1 MSAGKLSTVPT
12 RSVSRSNPVGTFSA
26 LVSPPAISLLRAISD
41 LVRLA
46 LWGFIFDVY
55 AKLPKLRKTEYWH
68 TCIGNPV
75 VIRVQIE
82 TEKAKSLGFEKSLTD
97 RIARK
102 PFFIM
107 VRVEMSA
114 LPEILTAAVAN
125 GSLLES
131 AKTNITA
138 LLGGTTSDIALRAI
152 EELVH
157 AEAWEELN
165 DRFFKTLAFGT
176 GGLRGRTI
184 GRVVTQ
190 VEQGVGGPNGRPEH
204 PCVGTATMN
213 FYNLSRAVRGLIAYS
228 KQCAGTSRK
237 PVLVFAHDT
246 RHFSRDFAEFCAK
259 VCADLGCDAYLFEGA
274 RSTPQLSFA
283 VRELRADAG
292 VVLTASHN
300 PAHDN
305 GFKAYFNDGA
315 QIVDADAEGI
325 IKEVNAINSEFYE
338 VLPEAERG
346 KVTILGAEMDALYV
360 TRLKTLLL
368 KPSLLEGASTKIVF
382 TNLHGTGG
390 HINVPMLREFG
401 FEVLTVPEQDVQDG
415 RFPTVESPNP
425 ENAPALKMA
434 IDLAEQSGAEIVI
447 GTDPDADRMGVA
459 VRDAAG
465 KMVLLTG
472 NQIGSLMAWY
482 RLKTCFELGWLTNAN
497 RNRALLVKTYVTTE
511 LQHAI
516 ADGFGVGIVDTL
528 TGFKYIAAK
537 LRKYEEAIPA
547 DKKGDYRSLTEAQT
561 RALRLEYSRFFVF
574 GGEES
579 YGYLGS
585 DAVRDKDANGA
596 ALMFAEVAA
605 YAKSVS
611 KTLPAL
617 MDDIY
622 TEYGYY
628 LEIGKSLVLEGAD
641 GAAKI
646 QALANSYA
654 ENPPEIVDG
663 SAVVR
668 VRDFAKQDLFDQ
680 EGDLLPKEKMLFV
693 DLADGRSFAVR
704 PSGTEPKIK
713 FYLFGKH
720 TPGGDLS
727 ADKVSVKAGL
737 DSLWSWIEADAAKR

>member
-1 MSAGKLSTVPT
+1 MS
-12 RSVSRSNPVGTFSA
+12 
-26 LVSPPAISLLRAISD
+26 
-41 LVRLA
+41 
-46 LWGFIFDVY
+46 
-55 AKLPKLRKTEYWH
+55 KLPVAGTA
-68 TCIGNPV
+68 
-75 VIRVQIE
+75 VIDGVAMIQISP
-82 TEKAKSLGFEKSLTD
+82 TIRF
-97 RIARK
+97 
-102 PFFIM
+102 
-107 VRVEMSA
+107 EMSA
-114 LPEILTAAVAN
+114 INETLNAAVAN
-125 GSLLES
+125 GRLLES
-131 AKTNITA
+131 AKTNILA
-138 LLGGTTSDIALRAI
+138 LLDGTTSAIAPLAI
-152 EELVH
+152 EELV
-157 AEAWEELN
+157 AAGAWEELN

-190 VEQGVGGPNGRPEH
+190 AEQGTGGPNGRPEH

-213 FYNLSRAVRGLIAYS
+213 FYNLSRAVRGLIHYA
-228 KQCAGTSRK
+228 KQFVGPSRK

-259 VCADLGCDAYLFEGA
+259 TCADLGCDAFLFDGA

-283 VRELRADAG
+283 VRELGADGG

-315 QIVDADAEGI
+315 QIVDAHADGI
-325 IKEVNAINSEFYE
+325 IKQVNAITRERYE
-338 VLPEAERG
+338 VVPESERG
-346 KVTILGAEMDALYV
+346 RITILAAEMDARYV
-360 TRLKTLLL
+360 ALLKTLLL
-368 KPSLLEGASTKIVF
+368 KPSLLEAVSTKIVF

-425 ENAPALKMA
+425 ENGPALKMA

-482 RLKTCFELGWLTNAN
+482 RLKTCFELGWLSNAN
-497 RNRALLVKTYVTTE
+497 RNRALLIKTYVTTE

-537 LRKYEEAIPA
+537 LRKYEDAIPA
-547 DKKGDYRSLTEAQT
+547 EKKGDYRSLSQAQT

-605 YAKSVS
+605 YAKSVG
-611 KTLPAL
+611 KTLPEL
-617 MDDIY
+617 MDDVY

-628 LEIGKSLVLEGAD
+628 LEIGKSLVMEGAD

-646 QALANSYA
+646 AALAASYA
-654 ENPPEIVDG
+654 ENPPTEVDG
-663 SAVVR
+663 SAVLR

-693 DLADGRSFAVR
+693 DLEDGRSFAVR

-713 FYLFGKH
+713 YYLFGKH
-720 TPGGDLS
+720 APGGDLV
-727 ADKVSVKAGL
+727 ATKEVVKSSLAG
-737 DSLWSWIEADAAKR
+737 LWSWIEADAATR

>member
-1 MSAGKLSTVPT
+1 ML
-12 RSVSRSNPVGTFSA
+12 RLFSK
-26 LVSPPAISLLRAISD
+26 IH
-41 LVRLA
+41 
-46 LWGFIFDVY
+46 F
-55 AKLPKLRKTEYWH
+55 
-68 TCIGNPV
+68 
-75 VIRVQIE
+75 
-82 TEKAKSLGFEKSLTD
+82 
-97 RIARK
+97 
-102 PFFIM
+102 
-107 VRVEMSA
+107 EMSSI
-114 LPEILTAAVAN
+114 PEILTAAVAN

-131 AKTNITA
+131 AKNHISA
-138 LLGGTTSDIALRAI
+138 LLRGTSSVIAAQAI
-152 EELVH
+152 EELVT
-157 AEAWEELN
+157 AGAWEELN

-184 GRVVTQ
+184 GRIVTRA
-190 VEQGVGGPNGRPEH
+190 EQGLGGPNGRPEH

-213 FYNLSRAVRGLIAYS
+213 FYNLSRAVRGLIAYA
-228 KQCAGTSRK
+228 KKFAGPERK
-237 PVLVFAHDT
+237 PQLVFAHDT

-259 VCADLGCDAYLFEGA
+259 TCADLGCDAFLFEGA

-283 VRELRADAG
+283 VRELRADGG

-315 QIVDADAEGI
+315 QIVDSHADGI
-325 IKEVNAINSEFYE
+325 IQEVNAICSEFYQI
-338 VLPEAERG
+338 LPESERG
-346 KVTILGAEMDALYV
+346 SITLLGAEMDMLYIA
-360 TRLKTLLL
+360 RLKTLLL
-368 KPSLLEGASTKIVF
+368 KPSLLEGASTKLVF

-390 HINVPMLREFG
+390 HINVPMLRDFG
-401 FEVLTVPEQDVQDG
+401 FEVLTVAEQDIQDS

-425 ENAPALKMA
+425 ENGPALQMA
-434 IDLAEQSGAEIVI
+434 IELAEQSGAEIVI

-465 KMVLLTG
+465 KMVLLSG

-482 RLKTCFELGWLTNAN
+482 RLKTCFELGWLTHAN
-497 RNRALLVKTYVTTE
+497 RNRAVLVKTYVTTE

-528 TGFKYIAAK
+528 TGFKYIAGK
-537 LRKYEEAIPA
+537 LRKYEDAIPA
-547 DKKGDYRSLTEAQT
+547 DKKGDYRSLSEAQT

-605 YAKSVS
+605 YAKSVC
-611 KTLPAL
+611 KTLPEL
-617 MDDIY
+617 LDDLY

-628 LEIGKSLVLEGAD
+628 LEIGKSLVMEGAD

-646 QALANSYA
+646 AALAASYA
-654 ENPPEIVDG
+654 EQLPTEIDG
-663 SAVVR
+663 SGVLR

-693 DLADGRSFAVR
+693 DLEDGRSFAVR

-713 FYLFGKH
+713 YYLFGKQA
-720 TPGGDLS
+720 PGGDLATS
-727 ADKVSVKAGL
+727 KASVKNRLAT
-737 DSLWSWIEADAAKR
+737 LWSWIEADAVMRSS

>member
-1 MSAGKLSTVPT
+1 MHGIFPT
-12 RSVSRSNPVGTFSA
+12 IRS
-26 LVSPPAISLLRAISD
+26 
-41 LVRLA
+41 
-46 LWGFIFDVY
+46 
-55 AKLPKLRKTEYWH
+55 
-68 TCIGNPV
+68 
-75 VIRVQIE
+75 
-82 TEKAKSLGFEKSLTD
+82 
-97 RIARK
+97 
-102 PFFIM
+102 
-107 VRVEMSA
+107 EMSA
-114 LPEILTAAVAN
+114 LPESLTVAVAN

-138 LLGGTTSDIALRAI
+138 LLDGTTSAVAPLAI
-152 EELVH
+152 QEL
-157 AEAWEELN
+157 ADAGEWEELN

-184 GRVVTQ
+184 GRVVTKA
-190 VEQGVGGPNGRPEH
+190 EQGKGGPNDRPEH

-213 FYNLSRAVRGLIAYS
+213 FYNVSRAVRGLIAYA
-228 KQCAGTSRK
+228 KQFAGSSRK

-259 VCADLGCDAYLFEGA
+259 TCADLGCDAYLFDGPRA
-274 RSTPQLSFA
+274 TPQLSFA
-283 VRELRADAG
+283 VRELRADGG

-300 PAHDN
+300 PSYDN

-315 QIVDADAEGI
+315 QIVDPHATAI
-325 IKEVNAINSEFYE
+325 INEVNAITSERYE
-338 VLPEAERG
+338 SVPKSARG
-346 KVTILGAEMDALYV
+346 TVTILGAEMDELYIS
-360 TRLKTLLL
+360 RLKTLLL
-368 KPSLLEGASTKIVF
+368 KPSLLEGAKTKIVF

-390 HINVPMLREFG
+390 HINVPMLRGLG
-401 FEVLTVPEQDVQDG
+401 FEVLTVPEQDIQDG

-425 ENAPALKMA
+425 ENGPALQMG
-434 IDLAEQSGAEIVI
+434 IDLAEKSGAEIVI

-459 VRDAAG
+459 VRDTAG

-482 RLKTCFELGWLTNAN
+482 RLKTCFELGWLSNAN
-497 RNRALLVKTYVTTE
+497 RSRAVLVKTFVTTE

-516 ADGFGVGIVDTL
+516 ADGFGVGVVDTL
-528 TGFKYIAAK
+528 TGFKYIAGK

-585 DAVRDKDANGA
+585 DAIRDKDANGA
-596 ALMFAEVAA
+596 TLMFAEVAA
-605 YAKSVS
+605 YAKSVG
-611 KTLPAL
+611 KTLTEL
-617 MDDIY
+617 MDDVY

-628 LEIGKSLVLEGAD
+628 LEIGKSLVMEGAD

-654 ENPPEIVDG
+654 ENPPTEVDG
-663 SAVVR
+663 SAVLR

-693 DLADGRSFAVR
+693 DLEDGRSFAVR

-720 TPGGDLS
+720 APGGDLS
-727 ADKVSVKAGL
+727 AAKSAVKTSLAN
-737 DSLWSWIEADAAKR
+737 LWSWIETDATKRS

>member
-1 MSAGKLSTVPT
+1 MP
-12 RSVSRSNPVGTFSA
+12 R
-26 LVSPPAISLLRAISD
+26 IS
-41 LVRLA
+41 
-46 LWGFIFDVY
+46 
-55 AKLPKLRKTEYWH
+55 H
-68 TCIGNPV
+68 TIP
-75 VIRVQIE
+75 
-82 TEKAKSLGFEKSLTD
+82 L
-97 RIARK
+97 
-102 PFFIM
+102 
-107 VRVEMSA
+107 EMSA
-114 LPEILTAAVAN
+114 IPESLSAAVAN

-131 AKTNITA
+131 AKSNIIS
-138 LLGGTTSDIALRAI
+138 LLDGTTRAI
-152 EELVH
+152 APLAVQELVD
-157 AEAWEELN
+157 AGAWEELN

-184 GRVVTQ
+184 GRIVTKA
-190 VEQGVGGPNGRPEH
+190 EQGAGGPNGRPEH

-213 FYNLSRAVRGLIAYS
+213 FYNLSRAVRGLITYA
-228 KQCAGTSRK
+228 KQFAGPNRK

-259 VCADLGCDAYLFEGA
+259 TCADLGCDAYLFEGA

-283 VRELRADAG
+283 VRELRADGG

-315 QIVDADAEGI
+315 QIVDAHAAAI
-325 IKEVNAINSEFYE
+325 VREVNAITRERYE
-338 VLPEAERG
+338 ILPESERG
-346 KVTILGAEMDALYV
+346 SITVLGAEMDARYV
-360 TRLKTLLL
+360 SLLKTLLL

-401 FEVLTVPEQDVQDG
+401 FEVLTVPEQDIQDG

-425 ENAPALKMA
+425 ENGPALKMA

-459 VRDAAG
+459 VRDASG

-497 RNRALLVKTYVTTE
+497 RNRAVLIKTYVTTE

-528 TGFKYIAAK
+528 TGFKYIAGK

-547 DKKGDYRSLTEAQT
+547 DKKGDYRSLSQVQT

-605 YAKSVS
+605 YAKSVG
-611 KTLPAL
+611 KTLPEL
-617 MDDIY
+617 MDDVY
-622 TEYGYY
+622 TEFGYY
-628 LEIGKSLVLEGAD
+628 LEIGKSLVMEGAD

-646 QALANSYA
+646 AALANSYA
-654 ENPPEIVDG
+654 ENPPTEVDG
-663 SAVVR
+663 SAVLR

-693 DLADGRSFAVR
+693 DLEDGRSFAVR

-713 FYLFGKH
+713 FYLFGKAASC
-720 TPGGDLS
+720 GDLS
-727 ADKVSVKAGL
+727 AAKEAVKSGL
-737 DSLWSWIEADAAKR
+737 ARLWSWIEADAAKR

>member
-1 MSAGKLSTVPT
+1 MRP
-12 RSVSRSNPVGTFSA
+12 
-26 LVSPPAISLLRAISD
+26 
-41 LVRLA
+41 
-46 LWGFIFDVY
+46 
-55 AKLPKLRKTEYWH
+55 
-68 TCIGNPV
+68 
-75 VIRVQIE
+75 
-82 TEKAKSLGFEKSLTD
+82 
-97 RIARK
+97 
-102 PFFIM
+102 
-107 VRVEMSA
+107 EMSTIQDT
-114 LPEILTAAVAN
+114 LINAVAE

-131 AKTNITA
+131 AKNNIAA
-138 LLGGTTSDIALRAI
+138 LLDGTTSEIAPQVI
-152 EELVH
+152 GELVSSG
-157 AEAWEELN
+157 AWAELN

-190 VEQGVGGPNGRPEH
+190 AEQGAGGPNGRPEH

-213 FYNLSRAVRGLIAYS
+213 FYNVSRAVRGLIAYA
-228 KQCAGTSRK
+228 KQFTGPERK

-259 VCADLGCDAYLFEGA
+259 TCADLGCDAYLFDGPRA
-274 RSTPQLSFA
+274 TPQLSFA

-315 QIVDADAEGI
+315 QIVDPHATAI
-325 IKEVNAINSEFYE
+325 INEVNAITSERYE
-338 VLPEAERG
+338 PVAESERG
-346 KVTILGAEMDALYV
+346 TVTVLGAEMDELYIS
-360 TRLKTLLL
+360 RLKTLLL
-368 KPSLLEGASTKIVF
+368 KPSLLDGGQTKIVF

-390 HINVPMLREFG
+390 HINVPMLRGLG
-401 FEVLTVPEQDVQDG
+401 FEVLTVPEQDIQDG

-425 ENAPALKMA
+425 ENGPALQMG
-434 IDLAEQSGAEIVI
+434 IDLAEKSGAEIVI

-459 VRDAAG
+459 VRDTAG

-482 RLKTCFELGWLTNAN
+482 RLKTSFELGVLTNAN
-497 RNRALLVKTYVTTE
+497 RSRAVLVKTFVTTE
-511 LQHAI
+511 LQHSI
-516 ADGFGVGIVDTL
+516 ADGFGVGVVDTL
-528 TGFKYIAAK
+528 TGFKYIAGK

-585 DAVRDKDANGA
+585 DAIRDKDANGA
-596 ALMFAEVAA
+596 TLMFAEVAA
-605 YAKSVS
+605 YAKSVG
-611 KTLPAL
+611 KTLTEL
-617 MDDIY
+617 MDDVY

-628 LEIGKSLVLEGAD
+628 LEIGKSLVMEGAD

-646 QALANSYA
+646 QSLANSYA
-654 ENPPEIVDG
+654 ENPPTEVDG
-663 SAVVR
+663 SAVLR

-680 EGDLLPKEKMLFV
+680 EGDLIPKEKMLFV
-693 DLADGRSFAVR
+693 DLEDGRSFAVR

-713 FYLFGKH
+713 YYLFGKH
-720 TPGGDLS
+720 APGGDLS
-727 ADKVSVKAGL
+727 EAKELVKSGL
-737 DSLWSWIEADAAKR
+737 ATLWSWIETDAKTR

>member
-1 MSAGKLSTVPT
+1 MIDCSTFDFH
-12 RSVSRSNPVGTFSA
+12 SSRIGV
-26 LVSPPAISLLRAISD
+26 V
-41 LVRLA
+41 
-46 LWGFIFDVY
+46 
-55 AKLPKLRKTEYWH
+55 AKLWIFPKLR
-68 TCIGNPV
+68 P
-75 VIRVQIE
+75 
-82 TEKAKSLGFEKSLTD
+82 
-97 RIARK
+97 
-102 PFFIM
+102 
-107 VRVEMSA
+107 EMSA
-114 LPEILTAAVAN
+114 INDLLTAAVAD
-125 GSLLES
+125 GKLLSSAES
-131 AKTNITA
+131 NILA
-138 LLGGTTSDIALRAI
+138 LLAGTTSEIAPKAVQ
-152 EELVH
+152 EL
-157 AEAWEELN
+157 AAAGQWEELN

-190 VEQGVGGPNGRPEH
+190 AEQGAGGPDDRPEH

-213 FYNLSRAVRGLIAYS
+213 FYNLSRAVRGLIAYA
-228 KQCAGTSRK
+228 KQFAGPTRK

-246 RHFSRDFAEFCAK
+246 RHFSRDFAGFCAK
-259 VCADLGCDAYLFEGA
+259 TCADLGCDAYLFDGPRA
-274 RSTPQLSFA
+274 TPELSFA
-283 VRELRADAG
+283 VRELRADGG

-315 QIVDADAEGI
+315 QIVEPHATAI
-325 IKEVNAINSEFYE
+325 INEVNAITSERYE
-338 VLPEAERG
+338 PVPESQRG
-346 KVTILGAEMDALYV
+346 TVTLLGAEMDAIYIE
-360 TRLKTLLL
+360 RLKTLLL
-368 KPSLLEGASTKIVF
+368 QPSLLSGAATKIVF

-390 HINVPMLREFG
+390 HINVPMLRSLG
-401 FEVLTVPEQDVQDG
+401 FEVLTVPEQDIQDG

-425 ENAPALKMA
+425 ENGPALQMG
-434 IDLAEQSGAEIVI
+434 IDLAEKSGAEIVI

-482 RLKTCFELGWLTNAN
+482 RLKTCFDLGWLTHAN
-497 RNRALLVKTYVTTE
+497 RSRAVLVKTFVTTE

-516 ADGFGVGIVDTL
+516 ADGFGVGTVDTL
-528 TGFKYIAAK
+528 TGFKYIAGK

-547 DKKGDYRSLTEAQT
+547 DKKGDYRALTEAQT

-585 DAVRDKDANGA
+585 DAIRDKDANGA
-596 ALMFAEVAA
+596 TLMFAEVAA
-605 YAKSVS
+605 YAKSIG
-611 KTLPAL
+611 KTLTEL

-622 TEYGYY
+622 SEYGYY
-628 LEIGKSLVLEGAD
+628 LEIGKSLVMEGAD

-654 ENPPEIVDG
+654 EQPPATVDG
-663 SAVVR
+663 SSVLR
-668 VRDFAKQDLFDQ
+668 IRDFARQELFDQ

-693 DLADGRSFAVR
+693 DLEDGRSFAVR

-713 FYLFGKH
+713 YYLFGKH
-720 TPGGDLS
+720 APGGDLS
-727 ADKVSVKAGL
+727 SNKTTVESGLAGL
-737 DSLWSWIEADAAKR
+737 WAWIEADAAKR

>member
-1 MSAGKLSTVPT
+1 M
-12 RSVSRSNPVGTFSA
+12 
-26 LVSPPAISLLRAISD
+26 SLLQES
-41 LVRLA
+41 
-46 LWGFIFDVY
+46 
-55 AKLPKLRKTEYWH
+55 
-68 TCIGNPV
+68 
-75 VIRVQIE
+75 
-82 TEKAKSLGFEKSLTD
+82 
-97 RIARK
+97 
-102 PFFIM
+102 
-107 VRVEMSA
+107 
-114 LPEILTAAVAN
+114 LTAATAN
-125 GSLLES
+125 GCLLES
-131 AKTNITA
+131 AKINILA
-138 LLGGTTSDIALRAI
+138 LLAGTTSAIAPRAI
-152 EELVH
+152 DELVQ
-157 AEAWEELN
+157 AGAWEELN
-165 DRFFKTLAFGT
+165 DRFYKTLAFGT

-184 GRVVTQ
+184 GRVLTAA
-190 VEQGVGGPNGRPEH
+190 EQGAGGPNGRPEH

-213 FYNLSRAVRGLIAYS
+213 FYNLSRAVRGLIAYT
-228 KQCAGTSRK
+228 KHFVGPERRAL
-237 PVLVFAHDT
+237 LVFAHDT
-246 RHFSRDFAEFCAK
+246 RHFSKDFAEFCAK
-259 VCADLGCDAYLFEGA
+259 VCADLGCDAYLFDGP

-300 PAHDN
+300 PPHDN

-315 QIVDADAEGI
+315 QIVDGHANGI
-325 IKEVNAINSEFYE
+325 VHEVNAISSELYE
-338 VLPEAERG
+338 ILPERG
-346 KVTILGAEMDALYV
+346 VITILGEEMDQRY
-360 TRLKTLLL
+360 TDRLKTLLL
-368 KPSLLEGASTKIVF
+368 KPALLEGASTKIVF

-401 FEVLTVPEQDVQDG
+401 FDVLTVPEQDEQDG

-497 RNRALLVKTYVTTE
+497 RNRAVLVKTFVTTE

-528 TGFKYIAAK
+528 TGFKYIAGK

-585 DAVRDKDANGA
+585 DAIRDKDANGA

-605 YAKSVS
+605 YAKSVG
-611 KTLPAL
+611 KTLPEL

-622 TEYGYY
+622 TEFGYY
-628 LEIGKSLVLEGAD
+628 LEVGKSLVMEGAD
-641 GAAKI
+641 GAVKI
-646 QALANSYA
+646 QALARSYA
-654 ENPPEIVDG
+654 ENPPKVVDG
-663 SAVVR
+663 SAVLR
-668 VRDFAKQDLFDQ
+668 VRDFASQELFDQ

-693 DLADGRSFAVR
+693 DLEDGRSFAVR

-713 FYLFGKH
+713 YYLFGKQA
-720 TPGGDLS
+720 PGGDL
-727 ADKVSVKAGL
+727 AEAKAAVFSGL
-737 DSLWSWIEADAAKR
+737 SKLWSWIEADAASR

>member
-1 MSAGKLSTVPT
+1 MIAKIPSFLKLE
-12 RSVSRSNPVGTFSA
+12 
-26 LVSPPAISLLRAISD
+26 I
-41 LVRLA
+41 
-46 LWGFIFDVY
+46 
-55 AKLPKLRKTEYWH
+55 
-68 TCIGNPV
+68 
-75 VIRVQIE
+75 
-82 TEKAKSLGFEKSLTD
+82 
-97 RIARK
+97 
-102 PFFIM
+102 
-107 VRVEMSA
+107 EMSS
-114 LPEILTAAVAN
+114 PENLLAAGVADH
-125 GSLLES
+125 SLLES
-131 AKTNITA
+131 AKSNIEA
-138 LLGGTTSDIALRAI
+138 LLAGTTSDVAAQAI
-152 EELVH
+152 QELVDLG
-157 AEAWEELN
+157 AWEELN

-184 GRVVTQ
+184 GRVVTRA
-190 VEQGVGGPNGRPEH
+190 EQGNGGPNGRPEH

-213 FYNLSRAVRGLIAYS
+213 FYNLSRAVRGLIAYA
-228 KQCAGTSRK
+228 KQFAGPERK

-259 VCADLGCDAYLFEGA
+259 TCAELGCDAYLFDGPRA
-274 RSTPQLSFA
+274 TPQLSFA

-315 QIVDADAEGI
+315 QIVDPHATAI
-325 IKEVNAINSEFYE
+325 VNEVNAITSERYDP
-338 VLPEAERG
+338 VPESARG
-346 KVTILGAEMDALYV
+346 TVTILGAEMDERYI

-368 KPSLLEGASTKIVF
+368 KPSLLEGAATKIVF

-390 HINVPMLREFG
+390 HINVPMLRGLG
-401 FEVLTVPEQDVQDG
+401 FEVLTVPEQDIQDG

-425 ENAPALKMA
+425 ENGLALKMA
-434 IDLAEQSGAEIVI
+434 IDLAEATGAEIVI

-459 VRDAAG
+459 VRDTAG

-482 RLKTCFELGWLTNAN
+482 RLKTGFELGWLTNAN
-497 RNRALLVKTYVTTE
+497 RSRAVLVKTIVTTE

-528 TGFKYIAAK
+528 TGFKYIAGK

-547 DKKGDYRSLTEAQT
+547 DKKGDYRSLTEEQT

-585 DAVRDKDANGA
+585 DAIRDKDANGA
-596 ALMFAEVAA
+596 TLMFAEVAA
-605 YAKSVS
+605 YAKSVG
-611 KTLPAL
+611 KTLTEL

-622 TEYGYY
+622 TEYGHY
-628 LEIGKSLVLEGAD
+628 LEIGKSLVMEGAD

-654 ENPPEIVDG
+654 ENPPTEVDG
-663 SAVVR
+663 STVLR

-693 DLADGRSFAVR
+693 DLEDGRSFAVR

-720 TPGGDLS
+720 APGGDLAANKKVV
-727 ADKVSVKAGL
+727 ADGL
-737 DSLWSWIEADAAKR
+737 ANLWSWIEADAASR

>member
-1 MSAGKLSTVPT
+1 MIPDFPT
-12 RSVSRSNPVGTFSA
+12 
-26 LVSPPAISLLRAISD
+26 I
-41 LVRLA
+41 RL
-46 LWGFIFDVY
+46 
-55 AKLPKLRKTEYWH
+55 
-68 TCIGNPV
+68 
-75 VIRVQIE
+75 
-82 TEKAKSLGFEKSLTD
+82 
-97 RIARK
+97 
-102 PFFIM
+102 
-107 VRVEMSA
+107 EMSA
-114 LPEILTAAVAN
+114 IQDSLDAAVAN
-125 GSLLES
+125 GSLL
-131 AKTNITA
+131 ATANANISA
-138 LLGGTTSDIALRAI
+138 LLDGTTGEIAAKAVA
-152 EELVH
+152 ELVE
-157 AEAWEELN
+157 AGAWEELN

-190 VEQGVGGPNGRPEH
+190 AEQGVGGPNDRPEH

-213 FYNLSRAVRGLIAYS
+213 FYNVSRAVRGLIAYA
-228 KQCAGTSRK
+228 KQFAGPDRK

-259 VCADLGCDAYLFEGA
+259 TCADLGCDAYLFDGPRA
-274 RSTPQLSFA
+274 TPQLSFA

-315 QIVDADAEGI
+315 QIVDPHATAI
-325 IKEVNAINSEFYE
+325 INEVNAITSERYDP
-338 VLPEAERG
+338 VPESARG
-346 KVTILGAEMDALYV
+346 TITLLGEEMDTLYIS
-360 TRLKTLLL
+360 RLKTLLL
-368 KPSLLEGASTKIVF
+368 QPKLLEGASTKIVF

-390 HINVPMLREFG
+390 HINVPMLRGLG
-401 FEVLTVPEQDVQDG
+401 FEVLTVPEQDIQDG

-425 ENAPALKMA
+425 ENGPALQMG
-434 IDLAEQSGAEIVI
+434 IDLAEKEGAEIVI

-459 VRDAAG
+459 VRDTAG

-497 RNRALLVKTYVTTE
+497 RSRAVLVKTFVTTE

-516 ADGFGVGIVDTL
+516 ADGFGVGVVDTL
-528 TGFKYIAAK
+528 TGFKYIAGK

-585 DAVRDKDANGA
+585 DAIRDKDANGA
-596 ALMFAEVAA
+596 TLMFAEVAA
-605 YAKSVS
+605 YAKSVG
-611 KTLPAL
+611 KTLPEL
-617 MDDIY
+617 MDAIY

-628 LEIGKSLVLEGAD
+628 LEIGKSLVMEGAD

-654 ENPPEIVDG
+654 EKPPTEVDG
-663 SAVVR
+663 SAVLR

-693 DLADGRSFAVR
+693 DLEDGRSFAVR

-720 TPGGDLS
+720 APGGDLS
-727 ADKVSVKAGL
+727 TAKQTVKTGL
-737 DSLWSWIEADAAKR
+737 ANLWSWIEADAAAR

>member
-1 MSAGKLSTVPT
+1 MSVTHESLS
-12 RSVSRSNPVGTFSA
+12 
-26 LVSPPAISLLRAISD
+26 L
-41 LVRLA
+41 
-46 LWGFIFDVY
+46 
-55 AKLPKLRKTEYWH
+55 
-68 TCIGNPV
+68 
-75 VIRVQIE
+75 
-82 TEKAKSLGFEKSLTD
+82 
-97 RIARK
+97 
-102 PFFIM
+102 
-107 VRVEMSA
+107 
-114 LPEILTAAVAN
+114 AVAS
-125 GSLLES
+125 GHLLDS
-131 AKTNITA
+131 AKTNILA
-138 LLGGTTSDIALRAI
+138 LLAGTTSQIAPQAI
-152 EELVH
+152 EELV
-157 AEAWEELN
+157 AAGAWDELN

-184 GRVVTQ
+184 GKVVTQ
-190 VEQGVGGPNGRPEH
+190 AEQGSGGPNGRPQH

-213 FYNLSRAVRGLIAYS
+213 FYNLSRAIRGLIAYA
-228 KQCAGTSRK
+228 KQFAGPDRK
-237 PVLVFAHDT
+237 AVLVFAHDT

-259 VCADLGCDAYLFEGA
+259 TSAELGCDAYLFDGPRA
-274 RSTPQLSFA
+274 TPQLSFA

-315 QIVDADAEGI
+315 QIVEPHATAI
-325 IKEVNAINSEFYE
+325 IHEVNALTSERYE
-338 VLPEAERG
+338 PVADSERG
-346 KVTILGAEMDALYV
+346 LVTVLGETMDALYIN
-360 TRLKTLLL
+360 RLKTLLL
-368 KPSLLEGASTKIVF
+368 KPSLLAGAATKIVF

-390 HINVPMLREFG
+390 HINVPMLRGLG

-425 ENAPALKMA
+425 ENGPALQMG
-434 IDLAEQSGAEIVI
+434 IDLAEKSGAEIVI

-459 VRDAAG
+459 VRDTAG

-497 RNRALLVKTYVTTE
+497 RSRAVLVKTFVTTE

-516 ADGFGVGIVDTL
+516 ADGFGVGVVDTL
-528 TGFKYIAAK
+528 TGFKYIAGK

-547 DKKGDYRSLTEAQT
+547 EKKGDYRSLTEDQT

-585 DAVRDKDANGA
+585 DAIRDKDANGA
-596 ALMFAEVAA
+596 TLMFAEVAA
-605 YAKSVS
+605 YAKSVG
-611 KTLPAL
+611 KTLTEL
-617 MDDIY
+617 MDEIY

-628 LEIGKSLVLEGAD
+628 QEIGKSLVMEGAD

-654 ENPPEIVDG
+654 ENPPSEVDG
-663 SAVVR
+663 SSVLR
-668 VRDFAKQDLFDQ
+668 IRDFAKQDLFDQ
-680 EGDLLPKEKMLFV
+680 EGDLIPQEKMLFV
-693 DLADGRSFAVR
+693 DLEDGRSFAVR

-713 FYLFGKH
+713 YYLFGKH
-720 TPGGDLS
+720 APGGDLS
-727 ADKVSVKAGL
+727 AAKEMVQAGL
-737 DSLWSWIEADAAKR
+737 ASLWAWIEADAATR

>member
-1 MSAGKLSTVPT
+1 MTAITDPLNEAVT
-12 RSVSRSNPVGTFSA
+12 R
-26 LVSPPAISLLRAISD
+26 
-41 LVRLA
+41 
-46 LWGFIFDVY
+46 
-55 AKLPKLRKTEYWH
+55 
-68 TCIGNPV
+68 
-75 VIRVQIE
+75 
-82 TEKAKSLGFEKSLTD
+82 
-97 RIARK
+97 
-102 PFFIM
+102 
-107 VRVEMSA
+107 
-114 LPEILTAAVAN
+114 

-131 AKTNITA
+131 AKNNILA
-138 LLGGTTSDIALRAI
+138 LLEGSTNELALRVI
-152 EELVH
+152 EELVR
-157 AEAWEELN
+157 EGAWEELN
-165 DRFFKTLAFGT
+165 DRFYKTLAFGT

-184 GRVVTQ
+184 GRVLTQ

-213 FYNLSRAVRGLIAYS
+213 YFNLSRAVRGLIAYTR
-228 KQCAGTSRK
+228 QVVGEGRK

-246 RHFSRDFAEFCAK
+246 RHFSRDFAEFCAR
-259 VCADLGCDAYLFEGA
+259 VCAELGCDAYLFDGP

-300 PAHDN
+300 PPHDN

-315 QIVDADAEGI
+315 QIVDRHASGI
-325 IKEVNAINSEFYE
+325 VAEVNAIVSERYE
-338 VLPEAERG
+338 ALPEGERG
-346 KVTILGAEMDALYV
+346 GVTILGEEMDALYV
-360 TRLKTLLL
+360 ARLKTLLL
-368 KPSLLEGASTKIVF
+368 KPSLLDGASTKIVF

-401 FEVLTVPEQDVQDG
+401 FDVLTVPAQDVQDG

-434 IDLAEQSGAEIVI
+434 IDLAEETGAEIVI

-459 VRDAAG
+459 VRDSAG

-482 RLKTCFELGWLTNAN
+482 RLKTCFELGWLTPAN
-497 RNRALLVKTYVTTE
+497 RNRAVLVKTFVTTE
-511 LQHAI
+511 LQRAV

-537 LRKYEEAIPA
+537 LRKYEDAIPA

-605 YAKSVS
+605 YAKAVGKSI
-611 KTLPAL
+611 PAL
-617 MDDIY
+617 MDEIY

-628 LEIGKSLVLEGAD
+628 LEVGKSLVMEGAD
-641 GAAKI
+641 GSARI
-646 QALANSYA
+646 QALAQSYA
-654 ENPPEIVDG
+654 ENPPAVVDG
-663 SAVVR
+663 SAVLR
-668 VRDFAKQDLFDQ
+668 IRDFAKQDLYDQ

-693 DLADGRSFAVR
+693 DLEDGRSFAVR

-713 FYLFGKH
+713 YYLFGKH
-720 TPGGDLS
+720 APGAVLDE
-727 ADKVSVKAGL
+727 AKASVASGL
-737 DSLWSWIEADAAKR
+737 AKLWAWIEADAAGR